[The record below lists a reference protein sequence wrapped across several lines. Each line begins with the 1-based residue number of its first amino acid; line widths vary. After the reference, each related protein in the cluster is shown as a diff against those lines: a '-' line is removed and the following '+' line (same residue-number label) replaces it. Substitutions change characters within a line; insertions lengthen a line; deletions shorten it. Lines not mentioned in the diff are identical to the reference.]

1 VTGNDIRAFSL
12 IKLSSITHGINT
24 DLRYLSVPF
33 VKSENGSYTLT
44 SHENPNVLT
53 VMPQEILPETGQY
66 LRVQGI
72 LEDYGETAEEMD
84 SRA

>member
-1 VTGNDIRAFSL
+1 
-12 IKLSSITHGINT
+12 
-24 DLRYLSVPF
+24 
-33 VKSENGSYTLT
+33 
-44 SHENPNVLT
+44 
-53 VMPQEILPETGQY
+53 MPQEILPETGQY

>member
-1 VTGNDIRAFSL
+1 VKTGITVTKTLAGLRDILDNARGSL
-12 IKLSSITHGINT
+12 
-24 DLRYLSVPF
+24 
-33 VKSENGSYTLT
+33 
-44 SHENPNVLT
+44 

-72 LEDYGETAEEMD
+72 LEDYGKATKEMD